1 VSEDEPHPRHESH
14 QRPSGD
20 WGWDPA
26 AGPPSESRFQPSRRA
41 KAIVAIVTAI
51 AMVGTVILLCVFGAQ
66 FLNVLLAAV

>member
-1 VSEDEPHPRHESH
+1 VWEDEPPPRP
-14 QRPSGD
+14 RPSGD

-26 AGPPSESRFQPSRRA
+26 GAPSESRFQPSRRA

>member
-1 VSEDEPHPRHESH
+1 VWEDEPR

-41 KAIVAIVTAI
+41 RAIVAIVTAI

-66 FLNVLLAAV
+66 FLNVLLAAA